1 VLQTI
6 FFGVNAPMQIRTVQN
21 RCTAQHD
28 ATVGPCAHCAIRSLA
43 VCSVLKDEELDAFEA
58 IITPV
63 KREPGQAIFLEG
75 DPAEHVFNVTE
86 GVLKT
91 FKLLPDGRR
100 QITGFVF
107 EADFLGLA
115 LGEGDAFPH
124 TAEALTSVHLCQMR
138 RRDFEGMLERFPK
151 MEQRLLSMARDEL
164 AVAQEQMLLLGRK
177 HADERVASFLVSL
190 AERAI
195 RLGIKGDMLSLPMTR
210 TDIADFLGLT
220 LETVSRTMSRL
231 KREKCISPKGRQDL
245 RILNLER
252 LRDIGTAA

>member
-1 VLQTI
+1 
-6 FFGVNAPMQIRTVQN
+6 MQIRTVQN

-28 ATVGPCAHCAIRSLA
+28 AAIGPCAHCAIRTLA
-43 VCSVLKDEELDAFEA
+43 VCSVLTDAELDIFES
-58 IITPV
+58 IITLV
-63 KREPGQAIFLEG
+63 RRDAGQTIFHEG
-75 DPAEHVFNVTE
+75 DPAEHLFNVTE

-107 EADFLGLA
+107 EGDFLGLA

-124 TAEALTSVHLCQMR
+124 TAEALAPVSLCQMR
-138 RRDFEGMLERFPK
+138 RRDFETMLERFPR
-151 MEQRLLSMARDEL
+151 MERRLLGMARDEL

-177 HADERVASFLVSL
+177 HADERVASFLVGL
-190 AERAI
+190 ADRAI
-195 RLGIKGDMLSLPMTR
+195 RFGAKGDMLSLPMTR
-210 TDIADFLGLT
+210 TDIADYLGLT

-231 KREKCISPKGRQDL
+231 KREKCVVPKGRQDL
-245 RILNLER
+245 RILDLER

>member
-1 VLQTI
+1 
-6 FFGVNAPMQIRTVQN
+6 MQIRTVQN

-28 ATVGPCAHCAIRSLA
+28 AAIGPCAHCAIRTLA
-43 VCSVLKDEELDAFEA
+43 VCSVLHDNELDALES

-63 KREPGQAIFLEG
+63 RREPGQTIFHEG

-115 LGEGDAFPH
+115 LGDGAAFPH
-124 TAEALTSVHLCQMR
+124 TAEALTTVNLCQMR
-138 RRDFEGMLERFPK
+138 RRDFEAMLEKFPK
-151 MEQRLLSMARDEL
+151 MERRLLSMARDEL

-177 HADERVASFLVSL
+177 HADERVASFLVGL
-190 AERAI
+190 AERSI
-195 RLGIKGDMLSLPMTR
+195 RFGMKGEMLTLPMTR

-231 KREKCISPKGRQDL
+231 KNEKCIVPKGRQDL
-245 RILNLER
+245 RILDLER
-252 LRDIGTAA
+252 LREIGGAS